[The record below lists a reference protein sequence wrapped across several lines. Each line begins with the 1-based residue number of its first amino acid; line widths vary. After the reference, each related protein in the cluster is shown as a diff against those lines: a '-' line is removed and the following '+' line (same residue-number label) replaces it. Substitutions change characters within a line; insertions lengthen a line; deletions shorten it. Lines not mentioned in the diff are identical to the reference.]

1 MPDGMQWFDLVD
13 DVIGV
18 ILEFLDEFYRADAA
32 QRLGEFMRRYSEAW
46 ADVMGSVRTNTP
58 VYSLEFRFGRI
69 TVRSPDCCPSV
80 FLLLLMPVRKIYRH
94 VR

>member
-1 MPDGMQWFDLVD
+1 MRMWQELVD

-18 ILEFLDEFYRADAA
+18 ILLFLDEFYRADATERVCLFRA
-32 QRLGEFMRRYSEAW
+32 RYSEQW
-46 ADVMGSVRTNTP
+46 AMVMASVRSNTP

-69 TVRSPDCCPSV
+69 TVLSPDCCPSA
-80 FLLLLMPVRKIYRH
+80 FMPTLLPVRKIYRH

>member
-1 MPDGMQWFDLVD
+1 MPAGMKWCDLID

-18 ILEFLDEFYRADAA
+18 ILEFLEEFYRADAT
-32 QRLGEFMRRYSEAW
+32 QRLGEFMGRYSANW
-46 ADVMGSVRTNTP
+46 GAVMESVRTNTP

-69 TVRSPDCCPSV
+69 TVRSPDCCPSA
-80 FLLLLMPVRKIYRH
+80 FLSVLMPVRKIYRH